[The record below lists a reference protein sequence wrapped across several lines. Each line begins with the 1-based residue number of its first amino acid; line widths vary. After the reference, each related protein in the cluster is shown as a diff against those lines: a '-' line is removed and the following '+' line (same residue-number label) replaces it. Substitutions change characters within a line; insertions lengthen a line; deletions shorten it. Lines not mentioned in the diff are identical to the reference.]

1 MAELTVP
8 QGTMIGFSANKTETQ
23 AKADKT
29 SHRMT
34 ICKEKTL
41 YMDGQRLGL
50 SDTEAEYLQRKL
62 NEEFAAKVG
71 VTMTTTMDNKVQDAA
86 APVEVTVTVKTTFN
100 GAPIDADTTPTI
112 TATGAT
118 PVLTKSDT
126 GVYTCTLDGKNTPVT
141 ITASA
146 TVKGITKSPSNKVIN
161 AYHKIHY
168 GVSALDV
175 ISATG
180 PIPTGFTT
188 MGPKANASGTYTF
201 KFTDDTYGYILVPT
215 STPGAVALAPG
226 MSENPPVGSEGVL
239 PVNFTKL
246 ANVVV
251 GGVTYTQF
259 RTASKMSAS
268 THNVTF

>member
-8 QGTMIGFSANKTETQ
+8 QGTMIGFSANKTEAQ
-23 AKADKT
+23 AKADT
-29 SHRMT
+29 SSHRMT

-50 SDTEAEYLQRKL
+50 SDIEADYLKRKL

-86 APVEVTVTVKTTFN
+86 APVEVTVTVKTTFA
-100 GAPIDADTTPTI
+100 GTPTDADTIPTI
-112 TATGAT
+112 TATGMTAT
-118 PVLTKSDT
+118 LTKSGT
-126 GVYTCTLDGKNTPVT
+126 GVYTCTLAGKPTPVT

-146 TVKGITKSPSNKVIN
+146 TVKGVTKSPGNKVIK
-161 AYHKIHY
+161 AFHKIHY
-168 GVSALDV
+168 GVSAQDV
-175 ISATG
+175 ISAAG

-188 MGPKANASGTYTF
+188 MGPQSTSAGTYTF
-201 KFTDDTYGYILVPT
+201 NFTDNTYGYILVPT

-226 MSENPPVGSEGVL
+226 MSKNPPAGSEGPL
-239 PVNFTKL
+239 PVNFVKL

-251 GGVTYTQF
+251 GGVTYAQF
-259 RTASKMSAS
+259 RIASKQAAS